1 MKQRMLMVVMI
12 CCFAASNTRLYAQSH
27 EVQQLLLNIEKLAQ
41 LKDILSNMKKGYEVV
56 SKGYGTVKDLTEGN
70 FSLHKTFLDGLME
83 VSPAVRKY
91 RKVSEIID
99 YQLKLVRE
107 YKRALQQY
115 NAAGV
120 FSPKEL
126 AYIARVYDNLLK
138 RSLDNLDELAMVVTS
153 GKLRMSDD
161 ERITAIDRIH
171 HDMSDKLNFLRSFNN
186 SNSILG
192 LQRVREQHDVNS
204 MRKIYGIGLE
214 KKD

>member
-1 MKQRMLMVVMI
+1 MKQVILTVI
-12 CCFAASNTRLYAQSH
+12 ISCFAASGTTVYAQSH
-27 EVQQLLLNIEKLAQ
+27 EVQQLLLNMEKLAQ
-41 LKDILSNMKKGYEVV
+41 LKEILSNMKKGYEVV
-56 SKGYGTVKDLTEGN
+56 NKGYGTVKDLTEGN

-91 RKVSEIID
+91 RKVSEIIE
-99 YQLKLVRE
+99 YQLKLVKE

-115 NAAGV
+115 SAAGI

-204 MRKIYGIGLE
+204 MRKIYGI
-214 KKD
+214 KD

>member
-1 MKQRMLMVVMI
+1 MKSMKQVLLILVV
-12 CCFAASNTRLYAQSH
+12 CCFTAKSTSVYAQSH

-41 LKDILSNMKKGYEVV
+41 LKEILSNMKKGYDVV
-56 SKGYGTVKDLTEGN
+56 NKGYGTVKDLTEGN
-70 FSLHKTFLDGLME
+70 FTLHKTFLDGLME
-83 VSPAVRKY
+83 VSPAVKKY
-91 RKVSEIID
+91 RKVSEIIA

-115 NAAGV
+115 SAAGV

-126 AYIARVYDNLLK
+126 AYIGRVYDNLLK

-171 HDMSDKLNFLRSFNN
+171 HDMSDKLNFLRSFNS
-186 SNSILG
+186 SNSVLG
-192 LQRVREQHDVNS
+192 LQRVREQHDVNT
-204 MRKIYGIGLE
+204 MRKIYGI
-214 KKD
+214 KD